1 MGFLHFFKYFFTIFF
16 SFFSNCNQVKSKFQ
30 FFPIEFHQFWRL
42 RADSGFEPTWMVKE
56 IEMYPSPTPPLDNLI
71 DNSSRAF
78 ASSSYEGM

>member
-1 MGFLHFFKYFFTIFF
+1 MGFLHSFKYFFTILFDY
-16 SFFSNCNQVKSKFQ
+16 SIVTRSKSEFQ

-42 RADSGFEPTWMVKE
+42 RADYGFEPTWMVKE
-56 IEMYPSPTPPLDNLI
+56 IEMYPSPTPPLNNLI